1 MPISERVVQPSPPP
15 GQLSHHCGK
24 VSSRSALHSVGM
36 TENRFEKAAPFL
48 RTIRCNALTL
58 FFTVALCVC
67 GESAAGAPLTLQ
79 EQRWAADVS
88 ELEGRAASIDRSIEA
103 DPKTRSST
111 QADLRSVGEAAA
123 ALRQE
128 LREPISQAQERIA
141 QLGDDANNSEDQALK
156 DRALSLQSGLRALE
170 DLDRRVALVA
180 LSTEQELAS
189 FAQAEA
195 IALGQEL
202 FTKSASPFSKQL
214 WEPVIETAPT
224 VVRALAPRATAVASA
239 DAVETRL
246 AHRVTALC
254 IWLLLIALLYA
265 GAALLRRVV
274 EFWALRCDAETRPF
288 ANSAASVAMLISFVA
303 PAVQAMTSMETML
316 APWRLSPAFQA
327 LLIST
332 ATGSLLALLVVGL
345 ARATI
350 QPGKPALS
358 LVQIKPA
365 TAKQIWRAS
374 IWLGFAMGI
383 GASCERFVTLL
394 ALPANVSLPLKG
406 LTAFCSVS
414 MVLVA
419 LLLLRRARRERP
431 AAADDGEQLDPFDLC
446 IGAAWILC
454 LTILL
459 GGAFGYIVLANWI
472 AQWFVWAAVVGA
484 SAFFMATIADRSV
497 RYGLEVKRARRRG
510 QASTPR
516 RIRQLSVI
524 LTAAIQ
530 TIIVL
535 LACGALFMPFG
546 AGFTSALG
554 LAAKLAAG
562 IQIGEIKI
570 SAGSLL
576 IGLLVFSAVTFLLK
590 LFKAW
595 LEKSY
600 LPTTRLAPDAR
611 DSITTIVGYL
621 GTAAAILWALAAAG
635 VGVDKLAI
643 LASALSVGIG
653 FGLQAITQNFVS
665 GLILL
670 IERPIKLGDRIKI
683 GDSEGTVKKVSVR
696 STVIR
701 LVDQS
706 SMIVPNSEL
715 ITKPVQNL
723 SMQFAR
729 PELRLVVSVDAANDV
744 LESIRIIRTFL
755 EGDEQVLTTPP
766 AESELRSIDDSK
778 AVVHCHVYLKPKAD
792 PVDTRMRLILSIRQG
807 LTDASISST
816 IS

>member
-1 MPISERVVQPSPPP
+1 
-15 GQLSHHCGK
+15 
-24 VSSRSALHSVGM
+24 M
-36 TENRFEKAAPFL
+36 TENPFERSASLPQL
-48 RTIRCNALTL
+48 IHRYALTL
-58 FFTVALCVC
+58 FLIVTLGTWAT
-67 GESAAGAPLTLQ
+67 SAVGAPLTPQ
-79 EQRWAADVS
+79 EENWAADVS
-88 ELEGRAASIDRSIEA
+88 ELEERAASIDRSNEA
-103 DPKTRSST
+103 DPKARSSA
-111 QADLRSVGEAAA
+111 QAELRSVGEEAA
-123 ALRQE
+123 ALRQD
-128 LREPISQAQERIA
+128 LRAPISQAQERIA
-141 QLGDDANNSEDQALK
+141 QLGDDASNSEDEALK
-156 DRALSLQSGLRALE
+156 DRAVSLQSSLRALE

-202 FTKSASPFSKQL
+202 FTKSASPFSKEL
-214 WEPVIETAPT
+214 WEPVIETVPT
-224 VVRALAPRATAVASA
+224 VVKALAPRTTAGASA
-239 DAVETRL
+239 GAVEPHL
-246 AHRVTALC
+246 GHRITALC

-274 EFWALRCDAETRPF
+274 ESWALSCDAETRPF
-288 ANSAASVAMLISFVA
+288 ANSAASVAMLLSYVA
-303 PAVQAMTSMETML
+303 PALQATTSLERML
-316 APWRLSPAFQA
+316 AAWRLSPTFQA
-327 LLIST
+327 LLISITT
-332 ATGSLLALLVVGL
+332 ATLLALVVVGL
-345 ARATI
+345 AHATI
-350 QPGKPALS
+350 RPDKPALS

-374 IWLGFAMGI
+374 IWLGIALGI
-383 GASCERFVTLL
+383 GASCERFITLL
-394 ALPANVSLPLKG
+394 ALPQDVSLPLKG
-406 LTAFCSVS
+406 ITAFCSVS

-419 LLLLRRARRERP
+419 LLLLRRARSEP
-431 AAADDGEQLDPFDLC
+431 TASTDDGEPLDPFSLC

-454 LTILL
+454 LTILI

-484 SAFFMATIADRSV
+484 SAFFMATMADRSV
-497 RYGLEVKRARRRG
+497 RYALEVKRAQRQG

-524 LTAAIQ
+524 LSAAIRA
-530 TIIVL
+530 IIVL

-562 IQIGEIKI
+562 VQVGEIKI
-570 SAGSLL
+570 SAGSVL
-576 IGLLVFSAVTFLLK
+576 IGLLVFFAVTFLLK
-590 LFKAW
+590 LFKSW

-621 GTAAAILWALAAAG
+621 GAAAAILWALAAVG

-670 IERPIKLGDRIKI
+670 IERPVKLGDRIKI

-729 PELRLVVSVDAANDV
+729 PELRLVVSVDAANGV
-744 LESIRIIRTFL
+744 IESIRIIQNLL
-755 EGDEQVLTTPP
+755 EGDEQALATPP
-766 AESELRSIDDSK
+766 AQSELRSIDDAT
-778 AVVHCHVYLKPKAD
+778 AVIHCHVYLKPKTDLAEA
-792 PVDTRMRLILSIRQG
+792 RMRLILSIRQA
-807 LTDASISST
+807 LKDARISST